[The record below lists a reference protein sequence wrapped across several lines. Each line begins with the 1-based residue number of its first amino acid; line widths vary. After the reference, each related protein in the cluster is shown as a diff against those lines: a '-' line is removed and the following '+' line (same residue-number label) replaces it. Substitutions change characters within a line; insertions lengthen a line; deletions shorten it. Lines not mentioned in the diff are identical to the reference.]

1 LTLFFQLVPIAMSQ
15 IGTNVMAKLAIFT
28 VAMFALPI
36 ITYYQTLDRVFEGK
50 QAADRTYSGLL
61 VLTTLSIGNAT
72 YAAGSAAAVAN
83 VILVAYIVAAA
94 LEDPNG
100 DTASSEKKKE
110 D

>member
-1 LTLFFQLVPIAMSQ
+1 MSQ

-36 ITYYQTLDRVFEGK
+36 ITYYQTLDRVFEG
-50 QAADRTYSGLL
+50 
-61 VLTTLSIGNAT
+61 NAT

-100 DTASSEKKKE
+100 DEASSEKKKDE
-110 D
+110 

>member
-1 LTLFFQLVPIAMSQ
+1 MSQ

-50 QAADRTYSGLL
+50 YTADRDS
-61 VLTTLSIGNAT
+61 TLFIVAEPMTLPIGNAT